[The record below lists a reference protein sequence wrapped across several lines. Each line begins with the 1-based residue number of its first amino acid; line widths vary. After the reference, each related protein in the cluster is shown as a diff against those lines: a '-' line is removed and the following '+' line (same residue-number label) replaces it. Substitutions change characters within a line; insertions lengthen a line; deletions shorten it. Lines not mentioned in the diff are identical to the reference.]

1 MSPPRRLA
9 EDDLSGLPPDA
20 PRRATRWGLAQSE
33 ATFAAGDAWVAA
45 DEASPAA
52 EAAGLL
58 SGPT

>member
-33 ATFAAGDAWVAA
+33 ATFAAGDAWVAE
-45 DEASPAA
+45 DEASP
-52 EAAGLL
+52 
-58 SGPT
+58 